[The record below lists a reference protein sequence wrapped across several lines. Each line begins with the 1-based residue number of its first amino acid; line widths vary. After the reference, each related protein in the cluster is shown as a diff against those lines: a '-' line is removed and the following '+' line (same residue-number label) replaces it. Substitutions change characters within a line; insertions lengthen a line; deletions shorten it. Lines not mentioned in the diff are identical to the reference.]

1 MNLKLKISPAIVLV
15 GFMGCGKST
24 VGRLL
29 GDRLGWMFL
38 DLDEEIERL
47 TGTSIARIFE
57 TEGEP
62 KFREIEHQALMEQLA
77 QSRQGLPRVLAVG
90 GGAFIDPRNREELD
104 MGGVAIFLDCPV
116 EILWERVSKGSHR
129 PLAHHRD
136 DFELLYRE
144 RLPGYQRADF
154 TVPAGDQSP
163 GRVVDA
169 ILKLPLF

>member
-29 GDRLGWMFL
+29 GERLGWMFI
-38 DLDEEIERL
+38 DLDGEIEQCAGR
-47 TGTSIARIFE
+47 SIAEIFE
-57 TEGEP
+57 AEGEAR
-62 KFREIEHQALMEQLA
+62 FREIEHRTLMEHLA

-116 EILWERVSKGSHR
+116 DTLWERVSQDSHR
-129 PLAHHRD
+129 P
-136 DFELLYRE
+136 
-144 RLPGYQRADF
+144 
-154 TVPAGDQSP
+154 
-163 GRVVDA
+163 
-169 ILKLPLF
+169 